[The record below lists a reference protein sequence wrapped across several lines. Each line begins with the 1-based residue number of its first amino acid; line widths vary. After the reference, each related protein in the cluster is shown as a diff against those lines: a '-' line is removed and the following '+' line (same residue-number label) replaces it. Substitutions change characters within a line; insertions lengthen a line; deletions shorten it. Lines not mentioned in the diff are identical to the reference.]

1 MKREAGIYI
10 DDIIESISLVERYI
24 KAINKEKFD
33 NNTQLQDAVIRR
45 LEIIGEAA
53 KNMPEDVKKEYPE
66 VPWEKIAGMRNVLIH
81 EYFGI
86 NIERVWKV
94 VKEDLIVLKENIQ
107 KIKKDSEN
115 I

>member
-53 KNMPEDVKKEYPE
+53 KNMPEDVKKNIRKYPGRRSRVCE
-66 VPWEKIAGMRNVLIH
+66 MCSSM
-81 EYFGI
+81 
-86 NIERVWKV
+86 NI
-94 VKEDLIVLKENIQ
+94 
-107 KIKKDSEN
+107 SE
-115 I
+115 

>member
-1 MKREAGIYI
+1 
-10 DDIIESISLVERYI
+10 
-24 KAINKEKFD
+24 
-33 NNTQLQDAVIRR
+33 
-45 LEIIGEAA
+45 
-53 KNMPEDVKKEYPE
+53 
-66 VPWEKIAGMRNVLIH
+66 MRNVLIH